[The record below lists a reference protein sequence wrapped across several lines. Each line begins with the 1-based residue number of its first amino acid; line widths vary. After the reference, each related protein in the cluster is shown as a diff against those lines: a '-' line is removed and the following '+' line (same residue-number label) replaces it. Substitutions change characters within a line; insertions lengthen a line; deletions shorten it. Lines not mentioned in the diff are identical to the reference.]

1 MNISGMPQADP
12 ENTLIT
18 NNGFFPDLGTAEFIT
33 NYGVAIDYSNN
44 NNMLKHHLSLA
55 IVDINSQLNQFKTLN
70 WSDKNEL
77 KDVESNVV
85 AGGSELIT
93 LYKHAVFSLA
103 KSKMLISR
111 LGETHRDQRAAQQV
125 QASDNQ
131 EYWLSQSNNT
141 VRQIVGVTS
150 SGIELL

>member
-1 MNISGMPQADP
+1 M
-12 ENTLIT
+12 
-18 NNGFFPDLGTAEFIT
+18 
-33 NYGVAIDYSNN
+33 
-44 NNMLKHHLSLA
+44 
-55 IVDINSQLNQFKTLN
+55 N
-70 WSDKNEL
+70 WSDKNDL

-85 AGGSELIT
+85 AGISELIT

-111 LGETHRDQRAAQQV
+111 FGETHRDQRAAQQV

-131 EYWLSQSNNT
+131 EYWLLQSNDT
-141 VRQIVGVTS
+141 VRQIVGATS